1 MPREL
6 TAELL
11 LSGYAQGIFPM
22 AESRED
28 DRLHWVDA
36 RQRGI
41 FPLDSFHIS
50 RSLRRRIL
58 QQRFEIRINTA
69 FADVVRACAARPDTW
84 INAPLARHY
93 DDLHRR
99 GHAQSLEVWQ
109 DGVLAGGVF
118 GITLGGAFFGESM
131 FSVRRDASKI
141 ALAYLVD
148 HLRMTGFS
156 LFDTQFLTPHLASL
170 GAIEIPRADYR
181 VLLAEALSKAG
192 DFRAPRALPTAQ
204 LLMQRCTQIS

>member
-28 DRLHWVDA
+28 DRLHWVDP

-41 FPLDSFHIS
+41 FPLDGFHIS

-109 DGVLAGGVF
+109 DGVLAGGMVPELLDH
-118 GITLGGAFFGESM
+118 GLRLWVPLVEGGHMHRVAVERITEWGRG
-131 FSVRRDASKI
+131 
-141 ALAYLVD
+141 
-148 HLRMTGFS
+148 
-156 LFDTQFLTPHLASL
+156 
-170 GAIEIPRADYR
+170 
-181 VLLAEALSKAG
+181 
-192 DFRAPRALPTAQ
+192 
-204 LLMQRCTQIS
+204 